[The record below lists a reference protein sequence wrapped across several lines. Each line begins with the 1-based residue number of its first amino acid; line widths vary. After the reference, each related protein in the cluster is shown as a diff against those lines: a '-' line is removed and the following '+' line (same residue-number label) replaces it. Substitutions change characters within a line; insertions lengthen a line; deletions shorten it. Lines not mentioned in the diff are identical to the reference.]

1 MKDNKPTIEKLK
13 EMMKE
18 TDNAYL
24 EEEAKQLWESDD
36 VVDRITA
43 IKVNREVALNPY
55 LPFMEFMAWVCH
67 DNRGGLKTQD
77 REEECF
83 WYEQMYQGLNHK
95 KLLYHAQNMME
106 FSYDRVFSP
115 EKINQVLA
123 LAAALGN
130 DQAKEYLAGYYSKKT
145 EDPESLKKSL
155 YWFYSMENQSAWAK
169 GKLEEVERA
178 LGIRM

>member
-1 MKDNKPTIEKLK
+1 MKNNKPTIEEMK

-24 EEEAKQLWESDD
+24 VEEAKQLWESDD
-36 VVDRITA
+36 AEDRITA
-43 IKVNREVALNPY
+43 IKMYRKAALNSH
-55 LPFMEFMAWVCH
+55 LPSMEFMAWVCH
-67 DNRGGLKTQD
+67 DNRGGLETQD

-106 FSYDRVFSP
+106 RSYDRVFSP
-115 EKINQVLA
+115 KKINQVLE

-130 DQAKEYLAGYYSKKT
+130 DQAREYLAGYYSKRGG
-145 EDPESLKKSL
+145 EH
-155 YWFYSMENQSAWAK
+155 
-169 GKLEEVERA
+169 
-178 LGIRM
+178 I